1 MTNNIRP
8 PIVWGILLAAGQG
21 RRFAQARPGQDK
33 LLQPLS
39 NGLSVLQT
47 SARAL
52 AQHCAFTL
60 VITLPDQH
68 QRHAQ
73 VLSIMQQQNTV
84 KLFSSTAGQ
93 AGMGSSL
100 AAAAQALKQH
110 AAQVQHTP
118 AGLLVALADM
128 PGIQPSSYQAV
139 IQALLLAPETIEPE
153 MKKRPFI
160 AAPTYAQQRG
170 HPVGFSWALSKELA
184 QLKGDQGARDLLK
197 RYGCQSVPVQ
207 DPAVLK
213 DIDHPEQLQD
223 FQH

>member
-60 VITLPDQH
+60 VITLPEH
-68 QRHAQ
+68 SLRHEQVRLIAQ
-73 VLSIMQQQNTV
+73 NKNTV
-84 KLFSSTAGQ
+84 ELFCSTAGH
-93 AGMGSSL
+93 AGMGASL
-100 AAAAQALKQH
+100 AAAAMKLKQR
-110 AAQVQHTP
+110 AMQTQQTP
-118 AGLLVALADM
+118 DVILVALADM
-128 PGIQPSSYQAV
+128 PGIDPSSYQAV
-139 IQALLLAPETIEPE
+139 IQALAAGFDSDASETTKNPL
-153 MKKRPFI
+153 I

-170 HPVGFSWALSKELA
+170 HPVGFNWALSKGLT

-197 RYGCQSVPVQ
+197 RYGCQMVSVQ